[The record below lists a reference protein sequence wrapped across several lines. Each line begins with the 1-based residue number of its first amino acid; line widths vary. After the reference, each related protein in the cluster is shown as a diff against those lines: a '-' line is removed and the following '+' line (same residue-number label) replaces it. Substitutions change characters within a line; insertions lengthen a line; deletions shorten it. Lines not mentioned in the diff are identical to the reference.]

1 MPGSLDGVTVIDF
14 TEYVAGPYGTMMLA
28 DMGAEVIK
36 VEPMEGDHW
45 RRHQPLLPHESRYF
59 FGVNRGK
66 RSVAVDTETPEGRAV
81 VDDLL
86 RMADVVILNYRQGT
100 IDRLGLDY
108 DSVKAVN
115 PSVIYCSISAFGQK
129 GTYSSRPGFDILVQA
144 MSGIMDFERK
154 VDRGVPVG
162 IGTFAPTDLSSGM
175 FAAFAVASALYRR
188 AMTGEGECIDLSLF
202 ASALAIQYRPML
214 SLEAFDRESRQH
226 TVAAIEAARE
236 NGMSY
241 EDILALRTGMGLQRA
256 AALYYRVYRT
266 SDGLVCI
273 ACLNNRQRRR
283 VRDELGIEDPAVDG
297 AAFTPAAE
305 LGADEQEQLIQAFE
319 EGFKQRSTDEWLRR
333 FEELDVPAV
342 PVVMTEEVFDSEQV
356 RANDR
361 LHRMQHPELG
371 EIVQAR
377 SPIEMQ
383 NTDVGAGWPAPK
395 FSIDVED
402 ILGRAGYSADQLRE
416 LAEKGVVRLPGDQD

>member
-1 MPGSLDGVTVIDF
+1 MPGPLDGVTVIDF

-45 RRHQPLLPHESRYF
+45 RRHQPVAPYESRYF

-66 RSVAVDTETPEGRAV
+66 KSVAVDTETTEGRAV

-86 RMADVVILNYRQGT
+86 RLADVVVINYR
-100 IDRLGLDY
+100 ISAIERLRLDY
-108 DSVKAVN
+108 ESVKAVN
-115 PSVIYCSISAFGQK
+115 PSVIYCSITAFGK
-129 GTYSSRPGFDILVQA
+129 AGPYSSRPGFDVLVQA

-162 IGTFAPTDLSSGM
+162 IMTFAPADLSSGM

-202 ASALAIQYRPML
+202 ASALAIQYRPTL
-214 SLEAFDRESRQH
+214 SLEAVDREPREN
-226 TVAAIEAARE
+226 TLAAIEAARE

-266 SDGLVCI
+266 ADGLVCI

-283 VRDELGIEDPAVDG
+283 VRDELGMEDPAIDG
-297 AAFTPAAE
+297 TAFTPPTEIDA
-305 LGADEQEQLIQAFE
+305 GAQEELIQAFE
-319 EGFKQRSTDEWLRR
+319 AAFLERTTEEWLKR

-342 PVVMTEEVFDSEQV
+342 PVVMTEEVFESEQV
-356 RANDR
+356 KANDR

-371 EIVQAR
+371 EIVQAK
-377 SPIEMQ
+377 SPIEMR
-383 NTDVGAGWPAPK
+383 NTEVGAPWPAPK
-395 FSIDVED
+395 FSAHAREVFS
-402 ILGRAGYSADQLRE
+402 RAGYDAARLE
-416 LAEKGVVRLPGDQD
+416 ALAARGVLRLPVDE